1 MLQHMPEEL
10 RDALEREPGNARA
23 NWVDF
28 VTNKVKP
35 CIEEAFEKRRP
46 DICGEWA
53 CAAYLVNPK
62 PQGEAEHDFITN
74 SRQGFLVSIS
84 NLPLLQV
91 QLR

>member
-1 MLQHMPEEL
+1 MPKEL
-10 RDALEREPGNARA
+10 IEALALEPNGRL
-23 NWVDF
+23 NWQGF
-28 VTNKVKP
+28 VEDHVKP
-35 CIEEAFEKRRP
+35 TIEEAFRKRRQ